1 MYKTPNVRLK
11 CLTMRVY
18 FLGQT
23 LIKITYM
30 NILFLGDVFLI
41 YTKKRM
47 LIMFFL
53 LIILGALIGLNTL
66 KEVSNKQKEEKEKIE
81 EEEENKQAKQLIEY
95 KANQTIRVKLCGTGE
110 IVAMDV
116 NDYLRGV
123 LPSEMPP
130 YYNIEAL
137 KAQAIVARTYLY
149 RKMSVKGEGEECDI
163 CDNYAHC
170 QAFYNKE
177 KILSIW
183 KNKGYDDALR
193 EEYWNNVNEAVVST
207 QDEVILYNGE
217 YIRAYFHA
225 SSPIKTESS
234 TEVWGREYI
243 PYLVSVENKEAE
255 DYANRQSTVEI
266 SYEEF
271 LSKLKEKI
279 DKNCNIESLKKGD
292 IKINENTA
300 SGRVKNISVCGNIIS
315 AELLRTVY
323 GLRSTMFSLEETDSS
338 IKFNVIGNGH
348 GLGLSQVGADYY
360 GKNGMDYKEIIKHY
374 YTGVE
379 VVKL

>member
-1 MYKTPNVRLK
+1 M
-11 CLTMRVY
+11 
-18 FLGQT
+18 
-23 LIKITYM
+23 
-30 NILFLGDVFLI
+30 I

-47 LIMFFL
+47 FIMFFL
-53 LIILGALIGLNTL
+53 LIILGALIGLNIL

-95 KANQTIRVKLCGTGE
+95 KANQTIRVKLCGSGE

-193 EEYWNNVNEAVVST
+193 EEYWNNVNEAVVGT

-255 DYANRQSTVEI
+255 DYANRQSIVEI

-360 GKNGMDYKEIIKHY
+360 GKNGMNYKEIIKHY

>member
-1 MYKTPNVRLK
+1 
-11 CLTMRVY
+11 MRVY

-47 LIMFFL
+47 FIMFFL

-207 QDEVILYNGE
+207 QDEVILYNGQ

>member
-1 MYKTPNVRLK
+1 MYKTQNVRLK

-47 LIMFFL
+47 FIMFFL

-183 KNKGYDDALR
+183 KNKEYDDALR
-193 EEYWNNVNEAVVST
+193 EEYWNNVNEAVVGT

-255 DYANRQSTVEI
+255 DYANRQSIVEI